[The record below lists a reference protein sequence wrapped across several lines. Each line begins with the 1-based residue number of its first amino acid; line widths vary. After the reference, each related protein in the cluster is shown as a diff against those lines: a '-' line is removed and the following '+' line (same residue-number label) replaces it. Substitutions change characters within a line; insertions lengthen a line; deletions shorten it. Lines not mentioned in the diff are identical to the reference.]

1 MLKITPNPNTVKHV
15 PATHGG
21 IFSIKNPDEKIIDFS
36 SNVNPL
42 GCHPG
47 VKKYLKKQ
55 LNQIHV
61 YPDSESTRLRSNLK
75 WFTGLNTSQIL
86 IGNGATELI
95 YNFCSAFVNKKTKVL
110 IPCPTFSE
118 YEKAVEFSGGK
129 VISFKTLNLNVDFSK
144 FLSKIPAKGVV
155 FICNPNNP
163 TGEILSKKNME
174 KIVKTA
180 EKKSSLVFVDETFIE
195 LVPDSNPSLVKTLKS
210 YENLFI
216 LRSFTKS
223 FGLAGLRIGYGLG
236 SKNIIGVL
244 QRVKIP
250 WNVNYIAQM
259 AASAA
264 LCYSDFLEK
273 SQLNIKKEYSFLI
286 NALSKI
292 NWLSYYPSSTNFILI
307 KTKINS
313 KKLQKKLLK
322 KNILVRDC
330 STFCG
335 LDENYIRIAVKNRI
349 QNKLLLE
356 ALGEIKWPN
365 H

>member
-1 MLKITPNPNTVKHV
+1 LKIRPNPNIASHT
-15 PATHGG
+15 PAAHGG
-21 IFSIKNPDEKIIDFS
+21 IFSIKHPNEKIIDFS

-61 YPDSESTRLRSNLK
+61 YPDSESSKLRSNLK
-75 WFTGLNTSQIL
+75 WFTGMNTSQIL
-86 IGNGATELI
+86 VGNGATEII
-95 YNFCSAFVNKKTKVL
+95 YNFCSTFVNKKSKVL

-118 YEKAVEFSGGK
+118 YEKAAKFFGGN
-129 VISFKTLNLNVDFSK
+129 VISFKSLNLNKDLSK
-144 FLSKIPAKGVV
+144 FIQKIPKHGII
-155 FICNPNNP
+155 FFCNPNNP

-174 KIVKTA
+174 QIVKA
-180 EKKSSLVFVDETFIE
+180 AQKKFSLVFVDETFIE
-195 LVPDSNPSLVKTLKS
+195 LVPDSNPTLVKSIKS
-210 YENLFI
+210 YDNLFI

-236 SKNIIGVL
+236 SKQTIEIL
-244 QRVKIP
+244 QRIKIP
-250 WNVNYIAQM
+250 WNVNYIAQT

-264 LCYSDFLEK
+264 LCYSNFLEK
-273 SQLNIKKEYSFLI
+273 SRKIIKKETLFLMSS
-286 NALSKI
+286 LSKLE
-292 NWLSYYPSSTNFILI
+292 WLSCFHSSTNFILI

-313 KKLQKKLLK
+313 KILQKKLLK

-335 LDENYIRIAVKNRI
+335 LDENYIRIAVKNRN
-349 QNKLLLE
+349 QNKLLMK
-356 ALGEIKWPN
+356 ALGEIKWLN

>member
-1 MLKITPNPNTVKHV
+1 LKITPNPNTVSHI
-15 PATHGG
+15 PASHGG
-21 IFSIKNPDEKIIDFS
+21 IFSIKNPNEQIIDFS

-75 WFTGLNTSQIL
+75 WFTGINTSQIL

-95 YNFCSAFVNKKTKVL
+95 YNFCSAFVNKKSKVL

-118 YEKAVEFSGGK
+118 YEKAVKFFSGK
-129 VISFKTLNLNVDFSK
+129 IIPFKSLNLNEDFQK
-144 FLSKIPAKGVV
+144 FIAKIPIKGIV

-163 TGEILSKKNME
+163 TGELLSKKNME
-174 KIVKTA
+174 QIVKIA
-180 EKKSSLVFVDETFIE
+180 EKKSTLIFVDETFIE
-195 LVPDSNPSLVKTLKS
+195 LVPDSNPSLVKTIKK

-236 SKNIIGVL
+236 SKKIIETL
-244 QRVKIP
+244 QRIKIP
-250 WNVNYIAQM
+250 WNVNYIAQS

-264 LCYSDFLEK
+264 LCYSNFLDK
-273 SQLNIKKEYSFLI
+273 SRQNIKKESSFLM
-286 NALSKI
+286 NSLSNLEWMSCFI
-292 NWLSYYPSSTNFILI
+292 SSTNFILI

-313 KKLQKKLLK
+313 KILQKKLLK
-322 KNILVRDC
+322 KNILIRDC

-335 LDENYIRIAVKNRI
+335 LDENYVRIAVKNRKENQI
-349 QNKLLLE
+349 LIK
-356 ALGEIKWPN
+356 ALGEIKW
-365 H
+365 

>member
-1 MLKITPNPNTVKHV
+1 MLKITPNPNTVKHI
-15 PATHGG
+15 PAAHGG
-21 IFSIKNPDEKIIDFS
+21 IFSIKNPNEKIIDFS

-42 GCHPG
+42 GCHPS
-47 VKKYLKKQ
+47 VKKYLKNQ

-75 WFTGLNTSQIL
+75 WFTGINTSQIL
-86 IGNGATELI
+86 IGNGATEII
-95 YNFCSAFVNKKTKVL
+95 YNFCSTFVNKKSKVL

-118 YEKAVEFSGGK
+118 YEKAVNFFGGK
-129 VISFKTLNLNVDFSK
+129 TILFRTLNLNTDLQK
-144 FLSKIPAKGVV
+144 FLKKIPAKGII

-174 KIVKTA
+174 EIIKIA
-180 EKKSSLVFVDETFIE
+180 EKKCTLVFVDETFIE
-195 LVPDSNPSLVKTLKS
+195 LVTDSNPSLVKSLKS
-210 YENLFI
+210 YQNLFI

-236 SKNIIGVL
+236 SKKIIEIL

-250 WNVNYIAQM
+250 WNVNYIAQT

-273 SQLNIKKEYSFLI
+273 SRKNIKKENSFLM
-286 NALSKI
+286 NSLSKI
-292 NWLSYYPSSTNFILI
+292 EWLSCFSSSTNFILI

-313 KKLQKKLLK
+313 KLLQKKLLK
-322 KNILVRDC
+322 KNILIRDC

-349 QNKLLLE
+349 QNKLLVK
-356 ALGEIKWPN
+356 AFGEIKW
-365 H
+365 

>member
-1 MLKITPNPNTVKHV
+1 M
-15 PATHGG
+15 PASHGG
-21 IFSIKNPDEKIIDFS
+21 IFSINNPTEKIIDFS

-61 YPDSESTRLRSNLK
+61 YPDSESTKLRSNLK
-75 WFTGLNTSQIL
+75 WFTGISTSQIL
-86 IGNGATELI
+86 IGNGATEII
-95 YNFCSAFVNKKTKVL
+95 YNFCSAFVNKKSKVL

-118 YEKAVEFSGGK
+118 YENAAKFFSGK
-129 VISFKTLNLNVDFSK
+129 IIPFKSLNLNDNLQK
-144 FLSKIPAKGVV
+144 FIAKIPIKGIV

-163 TGEILSKKNME
+163 TGEILSKKNIE
-174 KIVKTA
+174 QIVKIA
-180 EKKSSLVFVDETFIE
+180 EKKSTLVFIDETFIE
-195 LVPDSNPSLVKTLKS
+195 LVPDSNPSLVKNIKN
-210 YENLFI
+210 YQNLFI

-236 SKNIIGVL
+236 SKKIIEVL
-244 QRVKIP
+244 QRIKIP
-250 WNVNYIAQM
+250 WNVNYIAQS

-273 SQLNIKKEYSFLI
+273 SRKNIKKENLFLM
-286 NALSKI
+286 NSLSKI
-292 NWLSYYPSSTNFILI
+292 EWLSCFSSSTNFILI

-313 KKLQKKLLK
+313 KLLQKKLLK

-335 LDENYIRIAVKNRI
+335 LDENYIRIAVKNRP
-349 QNKLLLE
+349 QNKLLVK
-356 ALGEIKWPN
+356 AFGDIIW
-365 H
+365 

>member
-1 MLKITPNPNTVKHV
+1 MKIIPNPNIASHT
-15 PATHGG
+15 PAAHGG
-21 IFSIKNPDEKIIDFS
+21 IFSIKNPNEKIIDFS

-61 YPDSESTRLRSNLK
+61 YPDSESSKLRSNLK
-75 WFTGLNTSQIL
+75 WFTGMNTSQIL
-86 IGNGATELI
+86 VGNGATEII
-95 YNFCSAFVNKKTKVL
+95 YNFCSTFVNKKSKVL

-118 YEKAVEFSGGK
+118 YEKAAKFFGGNI
-129 VISFKTLNLNVDFSK
+129 ISFKSLNLNKDLSK
-144 FLSKIPAKGVV
+144 FIQKIPKHGII
-155 FICNPNNP
+155 FFCNPNNP

-174 KIVKTA
+174 QIVKA
-180 EKKSSLVFVDETFIE
+180 AQKKSSLVFVDETFIE
-195 LVPDSNPSLVKTLKS
+195 LVPDSNPTLVKSIKS
-210 YENLFI
+210 YDNLFI

-236 SKNIIGVL
+236 SKKTIEIL
-244 QRVKIP
+244 QRIKIP
-250 WNVNYIAQM
+250 WNVNYIAQT

-264 LCYSDFLEK
+264 LCYSNFLEK
-273 SQLNIKKEYSFLI
+273 SRENIKKENLFLM
-286 NALSKI
+286 NSLSKLE
-292 NWLSYYPSSTNFILI
+292 WLSCFNSSTNFILI

-313 KKLQKKLLK
+313 KILQKKLLK

-335 LDENYIRIAVKNRI
+335 LDENYIRIAIKNRN
-349 QNKLLLE
+349 QNKLLMK
-356 ALGEIKWPN
+356 ALGEIKWLN

>member
-1 MLKITPNPNTVKHV
+1 
-15 PATHGG
+15 
-21 IFSIKNPDEKIIDFS
+21 
-36 SNVNPL
+36 
-42 GCHPG
+42 
-47 VKKYLKKQ
+47 
-55 LNQIHV
+55 
-61 YPDSESTRLRSNLK
+61 
-75 WFTGLNTSQIL
+75 
-86 IGNGATELI
+86 
-95 YNFCSAFVNKKTKVL
+95 
-110 IPCPTFSE
+110 
-118 YEKAVEFSGGK
+118 
-129 VISFKTLNLNVDFSK
+129 
-144 FLSKIPAKGVV
+144 
-155 FICNPNNP
+155 
-163 TGEILSKKNME
+163 ME

-236 SKNIIGVL
+236 SKKIIEVL

-273 SQLNIKKEYSFLI
+273 SQQNIKKEYSFLI

-356 ALGEIKWPN
+356 ALGEIKW
-365 H
+365 

>member
-1 MLKITPNPNTVKHV
+1 MLKITPNPNTVKHI
-15 PATHGG
+15 PAAHGG
-21 IFSIKNPDEKIIDFS
+21 IFSIKNPDEKIVDFS

-47 VKKYLKKQ
+47 VKKYLKNQ

-75 WFTGLNTSQIL
+75 WFTGINTSQIL
-86 IGNGATELI
+86 IGNGATEII
-95 YNFCSAFVNKKTKVL
+95 YNFCSTFVNKKSKVL

-118 YEKAVEFSGGK
+118 YEKAVNFFGVK
-129 VISFKTLNLNVDFSK
+129 TIPFRTLNLNLDLQK
-144 FLSKIPAKGVV
+144 FLKKIPTKGIV

-174 KIVKTA
+174 QIVKLA
-180 EKKSSLVFVDETFIE
+180 EKKFTLVFVDETFIE

-210 YENLFI
+210 YQNLFI

-236 SKNIIGVL
+236 SKKIIEIL

-250 WNVNYIAQM
+250 WNVNYIAQT

-264 LCYSDFLEK
+264 LCYSDFLDK
-273 SQLNIKKEYSFLI
+273 SRKNIKKENLFLM
-286 NALSKI
+286 NSLSKI
-292 NWLSYYPSSTNFILI
+292 KWLSCFSSSTNFILI

-313 KKLQKKLLK
+313 KLLQKKLLK

-335 LDENYIRIAVKNRI
+335 LDENYIRIAVKNRV
-349 QNKLLLE
+349 QNKLLVK
-356 ALGEIKWPN
+356 ALGEIKW
-365 H
+365 

>member
-1 MLKITPNPNTVKHV
+1 
-15 PATHGG
+15 
-21 IFSIKNPDEKIIDFS
+21 
-36 SNVNPL
+36 
-42 GCHPG
+42 
-47 VKKYLKKQ
+47 
-55 LNQIHV
+55 
-61 YPDSESTRLRSNLK
+61 
-75 WFTGLNTSQIL
+75 
-86 IGNGATELI
+86 
-95 YNFCSAFVNKKTKVL
+95 
-110 IPCPTFSE
+110 
-118 YEKAVEFSGGK
+118 
-129 VISFKTLNLNVDFSK
+129 
-144 FLSKIPAKGVV
+144 
-155 FICNPNNP
+155 
-163 TGEILSKKNME
+163 ME

-236 SKNIIGVL
+236 SKKIIEIL

-292 NWLSYYPSSTNFILI
+292 NWLSYFPSSTNFILI

-356 ALGEIKWPN
+356 ALGEIKW
-365 H
+365 

>member
-1 MLKITPNPNTVKHV
+1 MKITPNPNTVSHI
-15 PATHGG
+15 PASHGG
-21 IFSIKNPDEKIIDFS
+21 LFSINNPTAKIIDFS

-42 GCHPG
+42 GSHPG

-61 YPDSESTRLRSNLK
+61 YPDSESTKLRLNLK
-75 WFTGLNTSQIL
+75 WFTGINTSQIL
-86 IGNGATELI
+86 IGNGATEII
-95 YNFCSAFVNKKTKVL
+95 YNFCSAFVNKKSKVL

-118 YEKAVEFSGGK
+118 YEKAVKFFSGK
-129 VISFKTLNLNVDFSK
+129 IIPFKSLNLNKDFQK
-144 FLSKIPAKGVV
+144 FTAKIPIKGIV

-174 KIVKTA
+174 QIIKIA
-180 EKKSSLVFVDETFIE
+180 EKKSTLVFIDETFIE
-195 LVPDSNPSLVKTLKS
+195 LVPDSYPSLVKTIKK

-236 SKNIIGVL
+236 SKKIIQVL
-244 QRVKIP
+244 QRIKIP
-250 WNVNYIAQM
+250 WNVNYIAQS

-264 LCYSDFLEK
+264 LCYSDFLDK
-273 SQLNIKKEYSFLI
+273 SRQNIKKENSFLM
-286 NALSKI
+286 NSLSKLEWMSCF
-292 NWLSYYPSSTNFILI
+292 NSSTNFILI

-313 KKLQKKLLK
+313 KILQKKLLK
-322 KNILVRDC
+322 KNILIRDC

-335 LDENYIRIAVKNRI
+335 LNENYVRIAVKNRKENQI
-349 QNKLLLE
+349 LIK
-356 ALGEIKWPN
+356 ALGEIKW
-365 H
+365 

>member
-1 MLKITPNPNTVKHV
+1 MKISPNPNIVSHT
-15 PATHGG
+15 PAAHGG
-21 IFSIKNPDEKIIDFS
+21 IFSIKNPNEKIIDFS

-61 YPDSESTRLRSNLK
+61 YPDSESSKLRSNLK
-75 WFTGLNTSQIL
+75 WFTGMSTSQI
-86 IGNGATELI
+86 IVGNGSTEII
-95 YNFCSAFVNKKTKVL
+95 YNFCSTFVNKKSKVL

-118 YEKAVEFSGGK
+118 YEKAAKFFGGTI
-129 VISFKTLNLNVDFSK
+129 ISFKSLNLNKDLSK
-144 FLSKIPAKGVV
+144 FIQKIPKHGII
-155 FICNPNNP
+155 FFCNPNNP

-174 KIVKTA
+174 QIVKSA
-180 EKKSSLVFVDETFIE
+180 QKKSSLVFVDETFIE
-195 LVPDSNPSLVKTLKS
+195 LVPDSNPTLVKSIKS
-210 YENLFI
+210 YDNLFV

-236 SKNIIGVL
+236 SKKIIEIL
-244 QRVKIP
+244 QRIKIP
-250 WNVNYIAQM
+250 WNVNYIAQA

-264 LCYSDFLEK
+264 LCYSNFLEK
-273 SQLNIKKEYSFLI
+273 SCEIIKKENFFLM
-286 NALSKI
+286 NSLSKI
-292 NWLSYYPSSTNFILI
+292 EWLSCFNSSTNFIFI

-313 KKLQKKLLK
+313 KILQKKLLK

-335 LDENYIRIAVKNRI
+335 LDESYIRIAIKNRN
-349 QNKLLLE
+349 QNKLLMK
-356 ALGEIKWPN
+356 ALGEIKW
-365 H
+365 

>member
-1 MLKITPNPNTVKHV
+1 MKIRPNPNIASHT
-15 PATHGG
+15 PAAHGG
-21 IFSIKNPDEKIIDFS
+21 IFSIKHPNEKIIDFS

-61 YPDSESTRLRSNLK
+61 YPDSESSKLRSNLK
-75 WFTGLNTSQIL
+75 WFTGMNTSQIL
-86 IGNGATELI
+86 VGNGATEII
-95 YNFCSAFVNKKTKVL
+95 YNFCSTFVNKKSKVL

-118 YEKAVEFSGGK
+118 YEKAAKFFGGN
-129 VISFKTLNLNVDFSK
+129 VISFKSLNLNKDLSK
-144 FLSKIPAKGVV
+144 FIQKIPKHGII
-155 FICNPNNP
+155 FFCNPNNP

-174 KIVKTA
+174 QIVKA
-180 EKKSSLVFVDETFIE
+180 AQKKSSLVFVDETFIE
-195 LVPDSNPSLVKTLKS
+195 LVPDSNPTLVKSIKS
-210 YENLFI
+210 YDNLFI

-236 SKNIIGVL
+236 SKQTIEIL
-244 QRVKIP
+244 QRIKIP
-250 WNVNYIAQM
+250 WNVNYIAQT

-264 LCYSDFLEK
+264 LCYSNFLEK
-273 SQLNIKKEYSFLI
+273 SRKIIKKETLFLMSS
-286 NALSKI
+286 LSKLE
-292 NWLSYYPSSTNFILI
+292 WLSCFHSSTNFILI

-313 KKLQKKLLK
+313 KILQKKLLK

-335 LDENYIRIAVKNRI
+335 LDENYIRIAVKNRN
-349 QNKLLLE
+349 QNQLLVK
-356 ALGEIKWPN
+356 ALGEIKW
-365 H
+365 

>member
-1 MLKITPNPNTVKHV
+1 MKINPNPNAKSHF
-15 PATHGG
+15 PASHGG
-21 IFSIKNPDEKIIDFS
+21 LFSVKNNTEKTIDFS

-47 VKKYLKKQ
+47 VKKYLKKH
-55 LNQIHV
+55 LDQIDI
-61 YPDSESTRLRSNLK
+61 YPDSESTKLRSNLK

-86 IGNGATELI
+86 VGNGATEII
-95 YNFCSAFVNKKTKVL
+95 YNFCSVFVSKKTKVL

-118 YEKAVEFSGGK
+118 YEKAVKFYGGK
-129 VISFKTLNLNVDFSK
+129 TSLFKSLNLNDDLPQ
-144 FLSKIPAKGVV
+144 FLSKIPSNGIV
-155 FICNPNNP
+155 FVCNPNNP
-163 TGEILSKKNME
+163 TGELLSKKSIE
-174 KIVKTA
+174 HIVKTA
-180 EKKSSLVFVDETFIE
+180 QKKSTLVFVDETFIE
-195 LVPDSNPSLVKTLKS
+195 LVPDSNPSLVKNIKS

-236 SKNIIGVL
+236 SKKIIEIL

-250 WNVNYIAQM
+250 WNVNYLAQS

-273 SQLNIKKEYSFLI
+273 SRQNIKKENSFLM
-286 NALSKI
+286 NSLSKFQ
-292 NWLSYYPSSTNFILI
+292 WLTCFPSSTNFILI

-313 KKLQKKLLK
+313 KLLQKKLLK
-322 KNILVRDC
+322 KNILIRDC

-335 LDENYIRIAVKNRI
+335 LNENFIRIAVKNRA
-349 QNKLLLE
+349 QNKLLLK
-356 ALGEIKWPN
+356 ALGEIKW
-365 H
+365 

>member
-1 MLKITPNPNTVKHV
+1 LKITPNPNTTSHR
-15 PATHGG
+15 PAAHGG
-21 IFSIKNPDEKIIDFS
+21 IFSIKNPNEKIIDFS

-55 LNQIHV
+55 LNQIHI
-61 YPDSESTRLRSNLK
+61 YPDSESSKLRTNLK
-75 WFTGLNTSQIL
+75 WFTGINTSQIL
-86 IGNGATELI
+86 VGNGATEII
-95 YNFCSAFVNKKTKVL
+95 YNFCSTFVNKKSKVL

-118 YEKAVEFSGGK
+118 YEKAVKFFGGNI
-129 VISFKTLNLNVDFSK
+129 ISFKSMNLNNDLSK
-144 FLSKIPAKGVV
+144 FLEKIPKNGII

-163 TGEILSKKNME
+163 TGKILSKNNM
-174 KIVKTA
+174 KQIVKIA
-180 EKKSSLVFVDETFIE
+180 QKQSSLVFVDETFIE
-195 LVPDSNPSLVKTLKS
+195 LVPDSYPTLVKSIKS
-210 YENLFI
+210 YDNLFI

-236 SKNIIGVL
+236 SKKIIEIL
-244 QRVKIP
+244 QRIKIP
-250 WNVNYIAQM
+250 WNVNYIAQT

-273 SQLNIKKEYSFLI
+273 SRKNIKKENLFLMKS
-286 NALSKI
+286 LSKI
-292 NWLSYYPSSTNFILI
+292 KWLSCFNSSTNFILI

-313 KKLQKKLLK
+313 KILQKKLIK

-335 LDENYIRIAVKNRI
+335 LNKNYIRIAIKNRN
-349 QNKLLLE
+349 QNKLLVE
-356 ALGEIKWPN
+356 ALKEIKW
-365 H
+365 

>member
-1 MLKITPNPNTVKHV
+1 MKITPNTNIIKHV
-15 PATHGG
+15 PASHGG
-21 IFSIKNPDEKIIDFS
+21 IFSIKNPNEKIIDFS

-42 GCHPG
+42 GCHPD

-61 YPDSESTRLRSNLK
+61 YPDSESTHLRTNLK
-75 WFTGLNTSQIL
+75 WFTGINTSQIL
-86 IGNGATELI
+86 IGNGATEII
-95 YNFCSAFVNKKTKVL
+95 YNFCSAFINKNSKVL

-118 YEKAVEFSGGK
+118 YENAVKFFGGK
-129 VISFKTLNLNVDFSK
+129 IIPFQTLNLNTNFSK
-144 FLSKIPAKGVV
+144 FLTTIPTKGIV

-163 TGEILSKKNME
+163 TGEILSKKNMRE
-174 KIVKTA
+174 IVKIA

-210 YENLFI
+210 YDNLFI

-236 SKNIIGVL
+236 SKKIIEIL
-244 QRVKIP
+244 QRIKIP
-250 WNVNYIAQM
+250 WNVNYIAQT
-259 AASAA
+259 AANVA

-273 SQLNIKKEYSFLI
+273 SRENIKKENLFLMRS
-286 NALSKI
+286 LSKI
-292 NWLSYYPSSTNFILI
+292 EWLSCFSSSTNFILI

-313 KKLQKKLLK
+313 KLLQKKLLK
-322 KNILVRDC
+322 KNILIRDC

-335 LDENYIRIAVKNRI
+335 LNENYFRIAIKNRN
-349 QNKLLLE
+349 QNKLLVK
-356 ALGEIKWPN
+356 ALGEIRW
-365 H
+365 